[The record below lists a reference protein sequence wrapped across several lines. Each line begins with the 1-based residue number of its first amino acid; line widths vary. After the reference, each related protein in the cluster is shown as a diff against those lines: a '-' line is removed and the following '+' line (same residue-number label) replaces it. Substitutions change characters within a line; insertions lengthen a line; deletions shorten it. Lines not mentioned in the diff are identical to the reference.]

1 MEQADG
7 GVDPARVGTRAEFA
21 AAFTQV
27 RENAGLSVRDLAR
40 RIGVPAGT
48 LGGYFGGRHI
58 PSVGQ
63 QGVVETA
70 LRACGVADDA
80 IPAWVE
86 ALRRAR
92 RSSDGRTAP
101 RAAPYRGLKT
111 FEPDDAE
118 VFFGRAELTADIVE
132 RLIALAADPG
142 PSRGLL
148 AVIGPSGSGK
158 SSVLRAGVVPA
169 VRDGALGP
177 GWACTIATP
186 AGDGL
191 LDAGN
196 LDAGNLDAGD
206 VPPAGAGRRVLVL
219 DQFEEVF
226 TYGAGDPAAQA
237 ARARLLERI
246 GAHDPQELIVLGMRA
261 DFYPEAA
268 REPVLLAALQHAQVV
283 VGPLTE
289 DDVRAAVIGPAE
301 HVGMT
306 VDDGLVELVLADAD
320 PHDASGASHDVGALP
335 LLSHALLATWERST
349 GRPHDGG
356 RLPRDGRSRRGDP
369 AHRRAA
375 LRRPQPG

>member
-21 AAFTQV
+21 VAFTQV

-63 QGVVETA
+63 QGVVESA
-70 LRACGVADDA
+70 LRACGVTDDA

-132 RLIALAADPG
+132 RLAALAADPG
-142 PSRGLL
+142 PSHGLL

-177 GWACTIATP
+177 GWTCTIATP

-191 LDAGN
+191 LDGGTLGADTLG
-196 LDAGNLDAGD
+196 
-206 VPPAGAGRRVLVL
+206 AGA
-219 DQFEEVF
+219 
-226 TYGAGDPAAQA
+226 PAAGTPAAGTSRPA
-237 ARARLLERI
+237 ARAGGSWSSTSSR
-246 GAHDPQELIVLGMRA
+246 
-261 DFYPEAA
+261 
-268 REPVLLAALQHAQVV
+268 
-283 VGPLTE
+283 
-289 DDVRAAVIGPAE
+289 
-301 HVGMT
+301 
-306 VDDGLVELVLADAD
+306 
-320 PHDASGASHDVGALP
+320 
-335 LLSHALLATWERST
+335 RSSPT
-349 GRPHDGG
+349 APGTRRRRPHG
-356 RLPRDGRSRRGDP
+356 RGCWRGSPRTTRRS
-369 AHRRAA
+369 
-375 LRRPQPG
+375 